1 MITTRNLHKEIPSTS
16 GEILRF
22 IGGSAL
28 DSSLTIVMENE
39 HAANSMTYKIQ
50 TSSDGET
57 WVDKALPIAPS
68 GTQTNFVIGPES
80 AHTLKLANDFSFLRI
95 MAYGTLQA
103 NIGLMWYT
111 KVAIGAN
118 SYPTILA

>member
-1 MITTRNLHKEIPSTS
+1 MITNKSFHKEIPSSS

-28 DSSLTIVMENE
+28 DSSLTIIMENE
-39 HAANSMTYKIQ
+39 HAANSMTYKVQ
-50 TSSDGET
+50 TSSDGDT
-57 WVDKALPIAPS
+57 WEDLAMPISPS
-68 GTQTNFVIGPES
+68 GTQVNFVIAPEA
-80 AHTLKLANDFSFLRI
+80 AHTLKLASNFSFLRI

-111 KVAIGAN
+111 KTAIAAN
-118 SYPTILA
+118 VYPTLLS

>member
-1 MITTRNLHKEIPSTS
+1 MITNKAFHKEVPSTS
-16 GEILRF
+16 GEIFRV

-39 HAANSMTYKIQ
+39 HASNSLTYKIQ

-57 WVDKALPIAPS
+57 WEDKAFPIAPS
-68 GTQTNFVIGPES
+68 GTQVNFVIGPEA
-80 AHTLKLANDFSFLRI
+80 AHTVKLANDFTFLRV

-103 NIGLMWYT
+103 NINLSWFT
-111 KVAIGAN
+111 KTAIAAN
-118 SYPTILA
+118 VYPTILC